1 MNILNVIVPCIMLKL
16 VYGDKLYEEQ
26 CEKDDN
32 GDFRIQELNNNLDS
46 LQIKLDET
54 EAKFKSLNS
63 KKIKLDIQ

>member
-1 MNILNVIVPCIMLKL
+1 MNILKVIIPCIMLKL

-32 GDFRIQELNNNLDS
+32 GDFRIQELNNKLDS